1 MLAVSFW
8 SFFLYQT
15 MNSQVEQRALWY
27 SYLTH
32 SGSIPIPALFLTFVF
47 SILEQHQARRRM
59 LMLIWGVTSL
69 FLIFNYTPWF
79 VSVAP
84 SSGFNYFPCGGPI
97 YPAFVIYFVIAASY
111 GLWLLLRGYRQASG
125 LKRNQLKYLL
135 WSWLIGLSGGSVT
148 FIPALGFEIPPWGFF
163 SAYLIT
169 VGFMGHAYA
178 IVKYRSMDINI
189 VLRRGMVYSILLP
202 SLTAGFLIILL
213 GIEHLLRSYIGYSS
227 LVATAIAALVLAVA
241 FQPLKDKVQVWV
253 DRVFFKGAYDYHKT
267 LKETSEAMASILNLE
282 RLADHFLS
290 SILAD
295 MRVTSGS
302 LLLMHAKGTGL
313 SLLAHRV
320 HASHQKSEPPV
331 FLRRESALVKTLE
344 WDPEALMREGIR
356 DDLAS
361 AERDEIVGEM
371 AGLGADLAIPVTL
384 QSRLLAILLLGP
396 KLSGDPFSEE
406 DLALLSTLANQA
418 AVAIENAR
426 LYDEVTSIK
435 EYLEHILR
443 NLENGVITVDH
454 EGRITT
460 FNRAA
465 EKMTQWKASEV
476 LERDCRIL
484 EEKLAELLLSTLAG
498 GEGRSG
504 VELTLVNKEGKAI
517 PIGATAS
524 LLRNQQGH
532 LLGAIALF
540 GDLTEVKELE
550 KEKWKAEKLAYLGT
564 LAASIAHEIKNPLVS
579 IKTFAQLLPER
590 HTDAEFRDHFSRIA
604 LKEVDRIDLLVSQM
618 LDLKGN
624 SHPPQFENLRV
635 QEILEE
641 ILLLLSKQIEKQNI
655 KVERIYQPGNL
666 AVFGD
671 RFQLKQA
678 LWNIILN
685 AVQAMEGGG
694 ILTIST
700 SLARDGKKS
709 EGKVVL
715 KISDTGSGIPGDV
728 VGKIFDPFFTTKK
741 KGTGLGLAICN
752 KIIADHH
759 GSVQVESQAQQG
771 TCMVISFPA
780 ILS

>member
-1 MLAVSFW
+1 V
-8 SFFLYQT
+8 
-15 MNSQVEQRALWY
+15 
-27 SYLTH
+27 
-32 SGSIPIPALFLTFVF
+32 
-47 SILEQHQARRRM
+47 
-59 LMLIWGVTSL
+59 
-69 FLIFNYTPWF
+69 
-79 VSVAP
+79 
-84 SSGFNYFPCGGPI
+84 
-97 YPAFVIYFVIAASY
+97 ASY